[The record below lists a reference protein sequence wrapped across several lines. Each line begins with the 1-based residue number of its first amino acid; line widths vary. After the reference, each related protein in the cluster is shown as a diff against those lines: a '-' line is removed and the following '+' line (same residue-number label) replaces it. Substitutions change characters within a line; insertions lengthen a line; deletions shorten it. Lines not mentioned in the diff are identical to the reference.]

1 MTNNSKQFH
10 QGEIMKRSFVAAV
23 LTFVC
28 VLGIGVSARAQDA
41 DAVVV
46 TVPFEFV
53 AGGATLPAGDY
64 RVSRV
69 TPSANRELA
78 IRSYDK
84 VGALLLPVAFDGVT
98 SDKPTLSFEHVGD
111 KYFLSD
117 IKTEGGVYTL
127 ALPPKQIRVAHENTP
142 STMQISATGT
152 K

>member
-1 MTNNSKQFH
+1 
-10 QGEIMKRSFVAAV
+10 MKRSYLAAV
-23 LTFVC
+23 LTLAC
-28 VLGIGVSARAQDA
+28 VLGIGVSARAQDT

-53 AGGATLPAGDY
+53 AGGATLPAGEY

-69 TPSANRELA
+69 TPGINRELA
-78 IRSYDK
+78 IRSFGNG
-84 VGALLLPVAFDGVT
+84 GAFLLPVAFDGVT
-98 SDKPTLSFEHVGD
+98 SDTPALSFEHVGD

-127 ALPPKQIRVAHENTP
+127 ALPRKQIALAQTNTHN
-142 STMQISATGT
+142 TMQVFATGT

>member
-1 MTNNSKQFH
+1 
-10 QGEIMKRSFVAAV
+10 MKRSYLAAA
-23 LTFVC
+23 LTLAC
-28 VLGIGVSARAQDA
+28 VLGIGVSARAQDT

-53 AGGATLPAGDY
+53 AGGATLPAGEY
-64 RVSRV
+64 RIGRV
-69 TPSANRELA
+69 TPGINRELA
-78 IRSYDK
+78 MRSYNNG
-84 VGALLLPVAFDGVT
+84 GAFLLPVAFNDVT

-127 ALPPKQIRVAHENTP
+127 ALPRKQIALAQTNTHD
-142 STMQISATGT
+142 TMQISGTGT